1 MGIIY
6 DLATKTREAIDNLA
20 ENVSDQV
27 ALKSKQFYRT
37 WEELCN
43 YNNGEGFTAKKAGFR
58 FTYGDDLYKTV
69 QPNQHFESQWVP
81 GQGTSAIYTRID
93 EEHAGTMEDPIPV
106 PEDVTTNAF
115 VYVIGKYYTEGSNLY
130 KCERTGDDDGKE
142 YSLTYPPSQLVG
154 NYFTLVGAVENEPA

>member
-43 YNNGEGFTAKKAGFR
+43 YNNGEGFTAEKAGFR

-115 VYVIGKYYTEGSNLY
+115 TYVIGKYYRWNGKVY
-130 KCERTGDDDGKE
+130 KCERQDAEDGEE
-142 YSLTYPPSQLVG
+142 YSFPNSPDQLLDQ
-154 NYFTLVGAVENEPA
+154 YFALVE

>member
-6 DLATKTREAIDNLA
+6 DLAMNTRKAIDNLA

-43 YNNGEGFTAKKAGFR
+43 YNNGEGFTAEKAGFR

-115 VYVIGKYYTEGSNLY
+115 VYVIGKYYKEGDKLY
-130 KCERTGDDDGKE
+130 KCERDGDEDGKE
-142 YSLTYPPSQLVG
+142 YSLTYPPSQLVDQ
-154 NYFTLVGAVENEPA
+154 YFTLVEDSGDESA

>member
-27 ALKSKQFYRT
+27 ALKSKQFCRT

-43 YNNGEGFTAKKAGFR
+43 YNNGEGFTAEKAGFR

-69 QPNQHFESQWVP
+69 QPKGRLLSIPES
-81 GQGTSAIYTRID
+81 TRN
-93 EEHAGTMEDPIPV
+93 T
-106 PEDVTTNAF
+106 PEPWKIRSPF
-115 VYVIGKYYTEGSNLY
+115 RRMSPQMLL
-130 KCERTGDDDGKE
+130 CM
-142 YSLTYPPSQLVG
+142 
-154 NYFTLVGAVENEPA
+154 

>member
-6 DLATKTREAIDNLA
+6 DLAMNTRKAIDNLT

-43 YNNGEGFTAKKAGFR
+43 YNNGEGYTAEKEGFR

-106 PEDVTTNAF
+106 PEDVSTNAF
-115 VYVIGKYYTEGSNLY
+115 VYVIGKCYKLY
-130 KCERTGDDDGKE
+130 KCERDGDEDGKE
-142 YSLTYPPSQLVG
+142 YSLTYPPSQLVDH
-154 NYFTLVGAVENEPA
+154 YFTLVEDSGDESA

>member
-6 DLATKTREAIDNLA
+6 DLAMNTRKAIDNLA
-20 ENVSDQV
+20 ENVSDQA

-43 YNNGEGFTAKKAGFR
+43 YNNGEGFTAEKAGFR

-81 GQGTSAIYTRID
+81 GQGT
-93 EEHAGTMEDPIPV
+93 
-106 PEDVTTNAF
+106 
-115 VYVIGKYYTEGSNLY
+115 
-130 KCERTGDDDGKE
+130 
-142 YSLTYPPSQLVG
+142 
-154 NYFTLVGAVENEPA
+154 